1 LAEKVNRCYNVD
13 CSYYLNRSTD
23 LSGKDSIKKLI
34 RPDLATFGGYSAR
47 ISPDT
52 LEGKIEVPVDTI
64 IKLDANENPYG
75 CSPAVSK
82 ALASY
87 DEYNIYPDDGQTRLR
102 KLLAGYCG
110 VDEKYIVAGGGSNQ
124 LIDLILRLFLNGEE
138 EVINCVPTF
147 GIYKFSTDLC
157 GGKLVEIPRNNK
169 FDIDVAST
177 KAAVTDRTKVIFL
190 ANPNNPTGNVISE
203 ADIRK
208 ILDTNAVVVVDE
220 AYYEFSRQTV
230 VPLVT
235 EYKNLIVL
243 RTFSKWAGLAGLR
256 VGYGLFPPE
265 IADYI
270 LKIKIPYNVNVAAM
284 VAVEESLK
292 DVDYL
297 QSTVQKIIDERSR
310 LFFELEKI
318 SWLKPY
324 PSQANFILC
333 KVEKGNALQLRQ
345 KLQEKGI
352 LIRYYDDALLRD
364 YVRISVGKPEH
375 TDALMNVLRIIS

>member
-1 LAEKVNRCYNVD
+1 M
-13 CSYYLNRSTD
+13 SQ
-23 LSGKDSIKKLI
+23 KDSIEKYI
-34 RPDLATFGGYSAR
+34 RPDLTGFGGYSAR

-52 LEGKIEVPVDTI
+52 LEGKVEVPVDTI

-87 DEYNIYPDDGQTRLR
+87 DEYYVYPDDGQTKLR

-124 LIDLILRLFLNGEE
+124 LIDLILRLFLNRDE

-157 GGKLVEIPRNNK
+157 GGKLVEIPRKDN
-169 FDIDVAST
+169 FDIDIAAVQ
-177 KAAVTDRTKVIFL
+177 AAVTDLTKVVFL
-190 ANPNNPTGNVISE
+190 ANPNNPTGNIISE
-203 ADIRK
+203 VDIRD
-208 ILDTNAVVVVDE
+208 ILGTGVVVVVDE
-220 AYYEFSRQTV
+220 AYCEFSRQTV
-230 VPLVT
+230 VPLIE
-235 EYKNLIVL
+235 EYGNLIVL

-270 LKIKIPYNVNVAAM
+270 LKIKIPYNINAAAM
-284 VAVEESLK
+284 VAVEASLK
-292 DVDYL
+292 DIDYL
-297 QSTVQKIIDERSR
+297 ESMVEKIIDERER
-310 LFFELEKI
+310 LFTELEKI

-352 LIRYYDDALLRD
+352 LIRYYDDTILRD
-364 YVRISVGKPEH
+364 YVRISVSKPEH
-375 TDALMNVLRIIS
+375 TDALMNVLRNI

>member
-1 LAEKVNRCYNVD
+1 MP
-13 CSYYLNRSTD
+13 
-23 LSGKDSIKKLI
+23 GKDSIKKYI
-34 RPDLATFGGYSAR
+34 RPELMTFGGYSAR

-52 LEGKIEVPVDTI
+52 LEGKVEVSVDTI

-87 DEYNIYPDDGQTRLR
+87 DEYNIYPDDGQTKLR

-124 LIDLILRLFLNGEE
+124 LIDLILRLFLNRDE

-157 GGKLVEIPRNNK
+157 GGKLIEIPRNDN
-169 FDIDVAST
+169 FDIDVSAVQAS
-177 KAAVTDRTKVIFL
+177 VTDRTKVIFL
-190 ANPNNPTGNVISE
+190 ANPNNPTGNILSG

-208 ILDTNAVVVVDE
+208 VLDTDAVVVVDE

-230 VPLVT
+230 VPLVE
-235 EYKNLIVL
+235 EYGNLIVL

-256 VGYGLFPPE
+256 VGYGLFPQE

-270 LKIKIPYNVNVAAM
+270 LKIKIPYNVNVAAA

-292 DVDYL
+292 DIDYL
-297 QSTVQKIIDERSR
+297 QSTVQKLIDERER
-310 LFFELEKI
+310 LFTELEKI

-352 LIRYYDDALLRD
+352 LIRYYDDTLLRD

-375 TDALMNVLRIIS
+375 TDVLINVLKSIS

>member
-1 LAEKVNRCYNVD
+1 MP
-13 CSYYLNRSTD
+13 
-23 LSGKDSIKKLI
+23 GKDSIKKYI
-34 RPDLATFGGYSAR
+34 RPELMTFGGYSAR

-52 LEGKIEVPVDTI
+52 LEGKVEVPVDTI

-87 DEYNIYPDDGQTRLR
+87 DEYNIYPDDGQTKLR

-124 LIDLILRLFLNGEE
+124 LIDLILRLFLNRDE

-157 GGKLVEIPRNNK
+157 GGKLIEIPRNDN
-169 FDIDVAST
+169 FDIDVSAVQAS
-177 KAAVTDRTKVIFL
+177 VTDRTKVIFL
-190 ANPNNPTGNVISE
+190 ANPNNPTGNILSG

-208 ILDTNAVVVVDE
+208 VLDTDAVVVVDE

-230 VPLVT
+230 VPLVE
-235 EYKNLIVL
+235 EYGNLIVL

-256 VGYGLFPPE
+256 VGYGLFPQE

-270 LKIKIPYNVNVAAM
+270 LKIKIPYNVNVAAA

-292 DVDYL
+292 DIDYL
-297 QSTVQKIIDERSR
+297 QSTVQKLIDERER
-310 LFFELEKI
+310 LFTELEKI

-352 LIRYYDDALLRD
+352 LIRYYDDTLLRD

-375 TDALMNVLRIIS
+375 TDVLINVLKSIS

>member
-1 LAEKVNRCYNVD
+1 MSR
-13 CSYYLNRSTD
+13 
-23 LSGKDSIKKLI
+23 KDSIKKYI

-52 LEGKIEVPVDTI
+52 LEGKVEVPIDTI

-75 CSPAVSK
+75 YSQAVSK

-87 DEYNIYPDDGQTRLR
+87 GEYNIYPDDGQTKLR
-102 KLLAGYCG
+102 RLLAEYCG
-110 VDEKYIVAGGGSNQ
+110 VDAKYIVAGGGSNQ
-124 LIDLILRLFLNGEE
+124 LIDLILRLFLNRDE

-157 GGKLVEIPRNNK
+157 GGKLVEIPRKEN
-169 FDIDVAST
+169 FDIDLSAVQ
-177 KAAVTDRTKVIFL
+177 AAVNDRTKVIFL
-190 ANPNNPTGNVISE
+190 ANPNTPTGNIISE
-203 ADIRK
+203 TDIRDVLE
-208 ILDTNAVVVVDE
+208 IGVVVVVDE

-230 VPLVT
+230 VPLVE
-235 EYKNLIVL
+235 EYANLIVL

-284 VAVEESLK
+284 VAVEESLN
-292 DVDYL
+292 DIDYL
-297 QSTVQKIIDERSR
+297 QSTVQKIIDERER

-318 SWLKPY
+318 SWLKPF

-352 LIRYYDDALLRD
+352 LIRYYDDTLLRD
-364 YVRISVGKPEH
+364 YVRISVGKPEN
-375 TDALMNVLRIIS
+375 TDALMNVLRNIS

>member
-1 LAEKVNRCYNVD
+1 MA
-13 CSYYLNRSTD
+13 
-23 LSGKDSIKKLI
+23 GKDSIKKYI
-34 RPDLATFGGYSAR
+34 RPDLANFGGYSAR

-52 LEGKIEVPVDTI
+52 LEGKVKVPVDTI

-87 DEYNIYPDDGQTRLR
+87 DEYYVYPDDGQTKLR

-124 LIDLILRLFLNGEE
+124 LIDLILRLFLNQGE

-157 GGKLVEIPRNNK
+157 SGKLVEIPRNNC
-169 FDIDVAST
+169 FDIDVAT
-177 KAAVTDRTKVIFL
+177 IKAAVNSRTKVIFL
-190 ANPNNPTGNVISE
+190 ANPNNPTGNIISE

-208 ILDTNAVVVVDE
+208 ILDTDVVVVVDE

-230 VPLVT
+230 VPLVK
-235 EYKNLIVL
+235 EYGNLIVL

-270 LKIKIPYNVNVAAM
+270 LKIKIPYNVNAAAM
-284 VAVEESLK
+284 VAVEKSLR
-292 DVDYL
+292 DIDYL
-297 QSTVQKIIDERSR
+297 QSTVRKIIDERER
-310 LFFELEKI
+310 LFTELEKI
-318 SWLKPY
+318 SWLKPF

-345 KLQEKGI
+345 NLQEKGI
-352 LIRYYDDALLRD
+352 LIRYYDDTLLRD

-375 TDALMNVLRIIS
+375 TDALMNVLRAIS